1 MATRV
6 ENFKAKQSL
15 VLSNSF
21 GVINKEKDVELD
33 VTVGIIDDESGYF
46 ELYDILSGGDNWYA
60 EGSIQFDG
68 KNVVLSNFKY
78 SERKGEEELFS
89 NWFEFGDYNVHRVSK
104 SFEGQGDM
112 LRDADGYI
120 WLGTGFKGGAAHFI
134 NEHYEDYATATDR
147 KEGMIRVSGVVW
159 LTNLDIMKR
168 HEDLVLYK
176 TYNPEEYPKYDNY
189 DAIEVSKTNEIPKD
203 YDGVMGVPITFLDKY
218 NPLRKIP
225 TLTVNQL
232 SITDSDNICFYL
244 DSISNKKT
252 LFPKNEYFKIISM
265 VSVANG
271 LMESVLERRM
281 EIIRPTNEQSNSF
294 INKQEIRIA
303 RTIKWL
309 EENWKNYNDN
319 YLTMDQI
326 AIACSLEYTN
336 FRLDNQWE
344 KDSPKL
350 IKWLKNFRQKDFM
363 KSTVP
368 LEAK

>member
-1 MATRV
+1 MSKIILYNGPNSPFGRKT
-6 ENFKAKQSL
+6 KITSL
-15 VLSNSF
+15 VQEVTLE
-21 GVINKEKDVELD
+21 EK
-33 VTVGIIDDESGYF
+33 IIKVQEA
-46 ELYDILSGGDNWYA
+46 N
-60 EGSIQFDG
+60 
-68 KNVVLSNFKY
+68 
-78 SERKGEEELFS
+78 
-89 NWFEFGDYNVHRVSK
+89 
-104 SFEGQGDM
+104 
-112 LRDADGYI
+112 
-120 WLGTGFKGGAAHFI
+120 
-134 NEHYEDYATATDR
+134 
-147 KEGMIRVSGVVW
+147 
-159 LTNLDIMKR
+159 
-168 HEDLVLYK
+168 
-176 TYNPEEYPKYDNY
+176 
-189 DAIEVSKTNEIPKD
+189 
-203 YDGVMGVPITFLDKY
+203 FLDKH

-225 TLTVNQL
+225 TLLVNDL
-232 SITDSDNICFYL
+232 TIIDSDNICFYL

>member
-1 MATRV
+1 MTNKMILFNGPNSPFGRKTKITSIV
-6 ENFKAKQSL
+6 QEI
-15 VLSNSF
+15 VLE
-21 GVINKEKDVELD
+21 EK
-33 VTVGIIDDESGYF
+33 IIKVQEAS
-46 ELYDILSGGDNWYA
+46 
-60 EGSIQFDG
+60 
-68 KNVVLSNFKY
+68 
-78 SERKGEEELFS
+78 
-89 NWFEFGDYNVHRVSK
+89 
-104 SFEGQGDM
+104 
-112 LRDADGYI
+112 
-120 WLGTGFKGGAAHFI
+120 
-134 NEHYEDYATATDR
+134 
-147 KEGMIRVSGVVW
+147 
-159 LTNLDIMKR
+159 
-168 HEDLVLYK
+168 
-176 TYNPEEYPKYDNY
+176 
-189 DAIEVSKTNEIPKD
+189 
-203 YDGVMGVPITFLDKY
+203 FLDKH

-225 TLTVNQL
+225 TLLINNL
-232 SITDSDNICFYL
+232 AIIDSDNICIYL

-281 EIIRPTNEQSNSF
+281 EIIRPTNEQSNNF

-368 LEAK
+368 LDA

>member
-1 MATRV
+1 MTNKMILFNGPNSPFGRKTKITSIV
-6 ENFKAKQSL
+6 QEI
-15 VLSNSF
+15 VLE
-21 GVINKEKDVELD
+21 EK
-33 VTVGIIDDESGYF
+33 IIKVQEAS
-46 ELYDILSGGDNWYA
+46 
-60 EGSIQFDG
+60 
-68 KNVVLSNFKY
+68 
-78 SERKGEEELFS
+78 
-89 NWFEFGDYNVHRVSK
+89 
-104 SFEGQGDM
+104 
-112 LRDADGYI
+112 
-120 WLGTGFKGGAAHFI
+120 
-134 NEHYEDYATATDR
+134 
-147 KEGMIRVSGVVW
+147 
-159 LTNLDIMKR
+159 
-168 HEDLVLYK
+168 
-176 TYNPEEYPKYDNY
+176 
-189 DAIEVSKTNEIPKD
+189 
-203 YDGVMGVPITFLDKY
+203 FLDKH

-225 TLTVNQL
+225 TLLINDL
-232 SITDSDNICFYL
+232 AIIDSDNICVYL

-326 AIACSLEYTN
+326 AIARSLEYTN

>member
-1 MATRV
+1 MTNKMILFNGPNSPFGRKTKITSIV
-6 ENFKAKQSL
+6 QEI
-15 VLSNSF
+15 VLE
-21 GVINKEKDVELD
+21 EK
-33 VTVGIIDDESGYF
+33 IIKVQEA
-46 ELYDILSGGDNWYA
+46 N
-60 EGSIQFDG
+60 
-68 KNVVLSNFKY
+68 
-78 SERKGEEELFS
+78 
-89 NWFEFGDYNVHRVSK
+89 
-104 SFEGQGDM
+104 
-112 LRDADGYI
+112 
-120 WLGTGFKGGAAHFI
+120 
-134 NEHYEDYATATDR
+134 
-147 KEGMIRVSGVVW
+147 
-159 LTNLDIMKR
+159 
-168 HEDLVLYK
+168 
-176 TYNPEEYPKYDNY
+176 
-189 DAIEVSKTNEIPKD
+189 
-203 YDGVMGVPITFLDKY
+203 FLDKH

-225 TLTVNQL
+225 TLLTDDL
-232 SITDSDNICFYL
+232 TIIDSDNICIYL

-281 EIIRPTNEQSNSF
+281 EIIRPTNEQSNNF

-344 KDSPKL
+344 KNSPKL

-368 LEAK
+368 LEA

>member
-1 MATRV
+1 MQNQIILYNGPNSPFGRKT
-6 ENFKAKQSL
+6 KITSL
-15 VLSNSF
+15 VQEIILE
-21 GVINKEKDVELD
+21 EK
-33 VTVGIIDDESGYF
+33 IIKVQE
-46 ELYDILSGGDNWYA
+46 
-60 EGSIQFDG
+60 
-68 KNVVLSNFKY
+68 
-78 SERKGEEELFS
+78 
-89 NWFEFGDYNVHRVSK
+89 
-104 SFEGQGDM
+104 
-112 LRDADGYI
+112 AD
-120 WLGTGFKGGAAHFI
+120 
-134 NEHYEDYATATDR
+134 
-147 KEGMIRVSGVVW
+147 
-159 LTNLDIMKR
+159 
-168 HEDLVLYK
+168 
-176 TYNPEEYPKYDNY
+176 
-189 DAIEVSKTNEIPKD
+189 
-203 YDGVMGVPITFLDKY
+203 FLDKH

-225 TLTVNQL
+225 TLLTDDL
-232 SITDSDNICFYL
+232 SIIDSDNICIYL

-368 LEAK
+368 LEVK